1 MKNIV
6 KNYETVNLFRIRFRI
21 RFRKIAYKKKNMRY
35 IKKMGSLICDS
46 LL

>member
-1 MKNIV
+1 M
-6 KNYETVNLFRIRFRI
+6 NLFRI

-35 IKKMGSLICDS
+35 KKKMGSLICDS